1 MLEVRIQFISFYF
14 FFFFFIYQLFTIFN
28 VLNVMNEM
36 PNFLPDHCKRFLPF
50 FSIYFRTDVI
60 RQ

>member
-1 MLEVRIQFISFYF
+1 MSEVRIQFISFYF
-14 FFFFFIYQLFTIFN
+14 FFIFIYLFFTICI

-36 PNFLPDHCKRFLPF
+36 PKFLPDHCKRFLSF